1 MPYLALVCN
10 ALIWGLSWWPLR
22 QLQALGLH
30 PLWATALFFV
40 LGVVLISVWRPSAWS
55 VLCRSPAL
63 WCLALAAGSTNAA
76 FNWGVSIG
84 EVVRVV
90 LLFYLMP
97 VWAVLLARLIL
108 GERLSTA
115 ALARVAL
122 ALLGAVLVLKP
133 ASSAWPVFAG
143 LPDVLGVLGGVG
155 FALNNVLLRHQS
167 HQDTSARALAMFAG
181 GMVLPGLLAWT
192 LAQQGVITAFPPWDA
207 RWLLGALALGLAMF
221 CGNLALQ
228 YGASRV
234 PVGISSVVMLTEIL
248 FAAGSAV
255 WLGSEVL
262 TGTVLAGGA
271 LILLAA
277 LLATREGGASAHAA

>member
-10 ALIWGLSWWPLR
+10 AMIWGLSWWPLR
-22 QLQALGLH
+22 QLQAMGLH
-30 PLWATALFFV
+30 PLWTTSIFFV
-40 LGVVLISVWRPSAWS
+40 LSTALIMAWRPTA
-55 VLCRSPAL
+55 LALLLRSPAL

-97 VWAVLLARLIL
+97 VWAALLAWLAL
-108 GERLSTA
+108 GERPTSA
-115 ALARVAL
+115 AAFRVVL

-133 ASSAWPVFAG
+133 NDAPWPVFAG
-143 LPDVLGVLGGVG
+143 LPDVLGLVGGFG
-155 FALNNVLLRHQS
+155 FAANNVILRQQA
-167 HQDTSARALAMFAG
+167 HQDTAARALAMFMG
-181 GMVLPGLLAWT
+181 GVFLPGLLAVA
-192 LAQQGVITAFPPWDA
+192 LSSQGIIPPLPAFDA
-207 RWLLGALALGLAMF
+207 RWLLGALGLGLAMF
-221 CGNLALQ
+221 CGNMALQ

-234 PVGISSVVMLTEIL
+234 PVNISSVVMLTEIV

-255 WLGSEVL
+255 WWGGEVL
-262 TGTVLAGGA
+262 TPIVMAGGG

-277 LLATREGGASAHAA
+277 VLAAREGAATQSA